1 MDRREF
7 IKACS
12 VVLLMQAFA
21 GCRRVTLD
29 TSSSMPSLED
39 FVNEVKMAA
48 SRSKPGFDLVQIP
61 MPSALKQSGASP
73 LNRFGMAID
82 LDACNGCGKCILAC
96 MQENNIPLSS
106 KERRAAGQFMH
117 WIEMRG
123 GTPSMCF
130 HCGDAPCEKVCP
142 TGAATHTPDG
152 LSTMMYKRCTGS
164 RFCGANCPVG
174 ARKFNYDDA
183 VKEGLSRRFNSE
195 VPLRSKGVMEK
206 CSLCLQRLQD
216 HKYSH
221 MAQLP
226 GNEWR
231 GTGVETACAGACP
244 KHAIIFGNWLDPASP
259 LVKAAKRKNIYAPA
273 EVAAL
278 DPSVV
283 YLRGNR

>member
-1 MDRREF
+1 
-7 IKACS
+7 
-12 VVLLMQAFA
+12 MQALA
-21 GCRRVTLD
+21 GCRRFTPD
-29 TSSSMPSLED
+29 MSTSGPSLED
-39 FVNEVKMAA
+39 FVNEVKLAVA
-48 SRSKPGFDLVQIP
+48 RSRSGFDLVQIP
-61 MPSALKQSGASP
+61 MPSALKTSGGSP

-96 MQENNIPLSS
+96 MQENNVPLSS
-106 KERRAAGQFMH
+106 KERRASGQFMH

-123 GTPSMCF
+123 GAPSMCF
-130 HCGDAPCEKVCP
+130 HCGNAPCEKVCP
-142 TGAATHTPDG
+142 TGAASHTPDG

-183 VKEGLSRRFNSE
+183 VKEGLSRRFNDQ

-216 HKYSH
+216 SKHSH
-221 MAQLP
+221 MAMLP
-226 GNEWR
+226 GMEWR
-231 GTGVETACAGACP
+231 GAGVQTACAVACP
-244 KHAIIFGNWLDPASP
+244 KHAIIFGNWLDPTSP
-259 LVKAAKRKNIYAPA
+259 LVKAAKRRNIYAPA
-273 EVAAL
+273 EVADL